1 MRAIDVVQ
9 AYCDAWMAGDVATV
23 ASMYH
28 EDLTLEWFGEHRLA
42 GTHVGLQRSI
52 EALLELQAATNRT
65 PTEIV
70 EILDGPSSVVA
81 IVNERWTSANGDHV
95 FEHVRALEFTVHENK
110 LHTCRIFETA
120 QARIDE
126 WLG

>member
-81 IVNERWTSANGDHV
+81 IVNERWTSANGDDV
-95 FEHVRALEFTVHENK
+95 FEPIPAASSKPRRPVSTSGLARRNPPGALW
-110 LHTCRIFETA
+110 IA
-120 QARIDE
+120 
-126 WLG
+126 